1 MARRRRERA
10 DRPRLTR
17 TARPRKRFGQHFL
30 APGWA
35 RQVVGAIDPAPGD
48 VFLEIGPGRGALTLP
63 LADSGAPILAVEI
76 DRDLVADL
84 VRHVPGNVTV
94 MSGDIL
100 RVDVVAFLSGLEP
113 QQPAAGSGVR
123 PGSDRGQTGVR
134 PGSDQGQTGVRPGS
148 DPHLPAR
155 LSPARRFRV
164 VGNLP
169 YNISAPI
176 LFRLLDFH
184 RRLGFF
190 ADATVMLQ
198 REVAHRLL
206 AEPGT
211 KEYGALSVMLAAHGT
226 VSRLLDLPPGAF
238 APAPKVH
245 STVVRIA
252 FGTSPIRL
260 SDEALFERLVKTM
273 FQQRRKTLANAL
285 KPLHKSAGKIIADA
299 GLDGRRR
306 PETLQVTEIA
316 RLAEQFASASRPAV
330 L

>member
-1 MARRRRERA
+1 MARRRNERPL
-10 DRPRLTR
+10 RSRVMGSG
-17 TARPRKRFGQHFL
+17 RPRKRFGQHFL

-35 RQVVGAIDPAPGD
+35 RQVVAAIDPSPGD

-84 VRHVPGNVTV
+84 AKHVPGNVTV
-94 MSGDIL
+94 LSGDIL

-113 QQPAAGSGVR
+113 QQPAITARKAPPLLPRTPSPPAGG
-123 PGSDRGQTGVR
+123 G
-134 PGSDQGQTGVRPGS
+134 
-148 DPHLPAR
+148 DPPAQ
-155 LSPARRFRV
+155 LVPAGLKPARRFRV

-176 LFRLLDFH
+176 LFRLLEFH

-190 ADATVMLQ
+190 SDATVMLQ
-198 REVAHRLL
+198 REVADRLL
-206 AEPGT
+206 ARPGT
-211 KEYGALSVMLAAHGT
+211 KDYGVLTVLTAAHAS
-226 VSRLLDLPPGAF
+226 VSRLLELPPGAF
-238 APAPKVH
+238 IPAPKVR
-245 STVVRIA
+245 STVVRVT
-252 FGTSPIRL
+252 FGGALRL
-260 SDEALFERLVKTM
+260 SDEALFDRIVRTM

-285 KPLHKSAGKIIADA
+285 KPLHARAAEIVAGA

-316 RLAEQFASASRPAV
+316 RLAEQFASASRPPV

>member
-1 MARRRRERA
+1 LAPQRNGRRES
-10 DRPRLTR
+10 RLR
-17 TARPRKRFGQHFL
+17 TSRRPRKRFGQHFL
-30 APGWA
+30 LPGWA
-35 RQVVGAIDPAPGD
+35 RQIVAAIDPAPGD

-84 VRHVPGNVTV
+84 VPHVPSNVTV
-94 MSGDIL
+94 LSGDIL
-100 RVDVVAFLSGLEP
+100 QVDVIAFLSGLEP
-113 QQPAAGSGVR
+113 QQPAAA
-123 PGSDRGQTGVR
+123 
-134 PGSDQGQTGVRPGS
+134 
-148 DPHLPAR
+148 PAGLR
-155 LSPARRFRV
+155 PARRFRV

-169 YNISAPI
+169 YNISAPL
-176 LFRLLDFH
+176 LFRLLEFH

-198 REVAHRLL
+198 REVADRLM

-211 KEYGALSVMLAAHGT
+211 KDYGVLTVMLTAHAT

-238 APAPKVH
+238 VPAPKVR
-245 STVVRIA
+245 STVVRLS
-252 FGTSPIRL
+252 FGETGFRV
-260 SDEALFERLVKTM
+260 SDEPLFERIVRTM

-285 KPLHKSAGKIIADA
+285 KPLNRDAAEVVRRA

-316 RLAEQFASASRPAV
+316 RLAEQFASTLRAPV

>member
-1 MARRRRERA
+1 
-10 DRPRLTR
+10 
-17 TARPRKRFGQHFL
+17 
-30 APGWA
+30 
-35 RQVVGAIDPAPGD
+35 VVAAIDPSPGD

-63 LADSGAPILAVEI
+63 LADSGAPVLAVEI

-84 VRHVPGNVTV
+84 AKHVPANVTV

-100 RVDVVAFLSGLEP
+100 RVDVIAFLSGLEP
-113 QQPAAGSGVR
+113 QRPAASPGGSAAS
-123 PGSDRGQTGVR
+123 PGPQ
-134 PGSDQGQTGVRPGS
+134 
-148 DPHLPAR
+148 PHVVPAR
-155 LSPARRFRV
+155 IAPARRYRV

-198 REVAHRLL
+198 REVADRLL
-206 AEPGT
+206 ARPGT
-211 KEYGALSVMLAAHGT
+211 RDYGVLPVMVTAHAT

-238 APAPKVH
+238 TPAPRVH

-252 FGTSPIRL
+252 FGDSSIRL
-260 SDEALFERLVKTM
+260 SDEKIFEKLVRTM
-273 FQQRRKTLANAL
+273 FQQRRKTLVNAL
-285 KPLHKSAGKIIADA
+285 KGLHAKAGEIVAGA

-306 PETLQVTEIA
+306 PETLQVAEIA

>member
-1 MARRRRERA
+1 MARERNGRRGS
-10 DRPRLTR
+10 RLTPFR
-17 TARPRKRFGQHFL
+17 RPRKRFGQHFL

-35 RQVVGAIDPAPGD
+35 RQVVAAIDPAPGD

-84 VRHVPGNVTV
+84 VPHVPSNVTLL
-94 MSGDIL
+94 SGDIL
-100 RVDVVAFLSGLEP
+100 EVDVIAFLSGLEP
-113 QQPAAGSGVR
+113 QQPAAA
-123 PGSDRGQTGVR
+123 
-134 PGSDQGQTGVRPGS
+134 
-148 DPHLPAR
+148 PAGLR
-155 LSPARRFRV
+155 PARRFRV

-169 YNISAPI
+169 YNISAPL
-176 LFRLLDFH
+176 LFRLLEFH

-198 REVAHRLL
+198 REVADRLM

-211 KEYGALSVMLAAHGT
+211 KDYGVLTVMMTAHAT
-226 VSRLLDLPPGAF
+226 VSRVLDLPPGAF
-238 APAPKVH
+238 VPAPKVR
-245 STVVRIA
+245 STVVRLS
-252 FGTSPIRL
+252 FGDTGFRV
-260 SDEALFERLVKTM
+260 SDEPLFERIVRTM

-285 KPLHKSAGKIIADA
+285 RPLNRDAAEVVRRA

-316 RLAEQFASASRPAV
+316 RLAEQFASTLRAPV

>member
-1 MARRRRERA
+1 LARRGRERA
-10 DRPRLTR
+10 DRPRLRR

-35 RQVVGAIDPAPGD
+35 RQVVAAIDPSPGD

-63 LADSGAPILAVEI
+63 LADSGAPVLAVEI

-84 VRHVPGNVTV
+84 VRHVPANVTV
-94 MSGDIL
+94 LSGDIL
-100 RVDVVAFLSGLEP
+100 RVDVIAFLSGLEP
-113 QQPAAGSGVR
+113 QLPAAAPKGLVISPRV
-123 PGSDRGQTGVR
+123 T
-134 PGSDQGQTGVRPGS
+134 
-148 DPHLPAR
+148 
-155 LSPARRFRV
+155 PARRYRV

-198 REVAHRLL
+198 REVADRLL
-206 AEPGT
+206 ARPGT
-211 KEYGALSVMLAAHGT
+211 KDYGVLPVMVTAHAT

-238 APAPKVH
+238 TPAPKVH

-252 FGTSPIRL
+252 FGDSSIRL
-260 SDEALFERLVKTM
+260 SDEAIFEKLVRTM
-273 FQQRRKTLANAL
+273 FQQRRKTLVNAL
-285 KPLHKSAGKIIADA
+285 KGLHAKAAEIVAGA

-306 PETLQVTEIA
+306 PETLQVAEIA
-316 RLAEQFASASRPAV
+316 RLAEQIASASRPAV

>member
-1 MARRRRERA
+1 MRSG
-10 DRPRLTR
+10 RPRR
-17 TARPRKRFGQHFL
+17 RFGQHFL

-35 RQVVGAIDPAPGD
+35 RQVVAAVDPAPGD

-84 VRHVPGNVTV
+84 LKHVPGNVTV

-100 RVDVVAFLSGLEP
+100 RVDVIAFLSGLEP
-113 QQPAAGSGVR
+113 QQPATAQ
-123 PGSDRGQTGVR
+123 RGDTPV
-134 PGSDQGQTGVRPGS
+134 
-148 DPHLPAR
+148 PASPAQLVPVGLR
-155 LSPARRFRV
+155 PARRFRV

-176 LFRLLDFH
+176 LFRLIDFH

-190 ADATVMLQ
+190 ADATLMLQ
-198 REVAHRLL
+198 REVANRLVARAGTKDYGVLTVMTAAHATVTRLL
-206 AEPGT
+206 E
-211 KEYGALSVMLAAHGT
+211 
-226 VSRLLDLPPGAF
+226 LPPGAF
-238 APAPKVH
+238 IPAPKVR
-245 STVVRIA
+245 STVVRIS
-252 FGTSPIRL
+252 FGGSGIRL
-260 SDEALFERLVKTM
+260 PNEAWFDRVVKTM
-273 FQQRRKTLANAL
+273 FQQRRKTVANAL
-285 KPLHKSAGKIIADA
+285 KPLHRQAAELVRAA

-316 RLAEQFASASRPAV
+316 RLAEQFATASRPPV

>member
-1 MARRRRERA
+1 MARRGRERA
-10 DRPRLTR
+10 DRPRVTR
-17 TARPRKRFGQHFL
+17 SGRPRKRFGQHFL

-35 RQVVGAIDPAPGD
+35 RQVVAAVDPAPGD

-84 VRHVPGNVTV
+84 LKHVPRNVTV

-100 RVDVVAFLSGLEP
+100 RVDVIAFLSGLEP
-113 QQPAAGSGVR
+113 QSAVAKAMADKP
-123 PGSDRGQTGVR
+123 
-134 PGSDQGQTGVRPGS
+134 
-148 DPHLPAR
+148 LAR
-155 LSPARRFRV
+155 RSFSEGAARRFRV

-176 LFRLLDFH
+176 LFRLIDFH

-190 ADATVMLQ
+190 ADATLMLQ
-198 REVAHRLL
+198 REVADRLVARAGTKDYGVLTVMTAAHASVTRLL
-206 AEPGT
+206 E
-211 KEYGALSVMLAAHGT
+211 
-226 VSRLLDLPPGAF
+226 LPPGAF
-238 APAPKVH
+238 IPAPKVH
-245 STVVRIA
+245 STVVRIG
-252 FGTSPIRL
+252 FGGGGIRL
-260 SDEALFERLVKTM
+260 PNEAWFDRVVKTM
-273 FQQRRKTLANAL
+273 FQQRRKTVANAL
-285 KPLHKSAGKIIADA
+285 KPLHRQAAELVTAA

-316 RLAEQFASASRPAV
+316 RLAEQFATASRPPV

>member
-1 MARRRRERA
+1 M
-10 DRPRLTR
+10 TR
-17 TARPRKRFGQHFL
+17 SGRPRKRFGQHFL

-35 RQVVGAIDPAPGD
+35 RQVVAAVDPAPGD

-84 VRHVPGNVTV
+84 LKHVPRNVTV

-100 RVDVVAFLSGLEP
+100 RVDVIAFLSGLESQSAVAKAMADKP
-113 QQPAAGSGVR
+113 
-123 PGSDRGQTGVR
+123 
-134 PGSDQGQTGVRPGS
+134 
-148 DPHLPAR
+148 LAR
-155 LSPARRFRV
+155 RSFSEGAARRFRV

-176 LFRLLDFH
+176 LFRLIDFH

-190 ADATVMLQ
+190 ADATLMLQ
-198 REVAHRLL
+198 REVADRLVARAGTKDYGVLTVMTAAHASVTRLL
-206 AEPGT
+206 E
-211 KEYGALSVMLAAHGT
+211 
-226 VSRLLDLPPGAF
+226 LPPGAF
-238 APAPKVH
+238 IPAPKVH
-245 STVVRIA
+245 STVVRIG
-252 FGTSPIRL
+252 FGGGGIRL
-260 SDEALFERLVKTM
+260 PNEAWFDRVVKTM
-273 FQQRRKTLANAL
+273 FQQRRKTVANAL
-285 KPLHKSAGKIIADA
+285 KPLHRQAAELVTAA

-316 RLAEQFASASRPAV
+316 RLAEQFATASRPPV

>member
-1 MARRRRERA
+1 MARRRRDRPA
-10 DRPRLTR
+10 RPRLTR
-17 TARPRKRFGQHFL
+17 AGRPRKRFGQHFL
-30 APGWA
+30 SPGWA
-35 RQVVGAIDPAPGD
+35 RRVVAAIDPAPGD

-84 VRHVPGNVTV
+84 VGHVPRNVTV

-100 RVDVVAFLSGLEP
+100 DVDVTAYLSGLEP
-113 QQPAAGSGVR
+113 QSAFAEATADQRPLTPAGVQPV
-123 PGSDRGQTGVR
+123 P
-134 PGSDQGQTGVRPGS
+134 
-148 DPHLPAR
+148 
-155 LSPARRFRV
+155 PARRHVSAGAARRYRV

-184 RRLGFF
+184 RRLAFF

-198 REVAHRLL
+198 REVAERLT
-206 AEPGT
+206 ARPGT
-211 KEYGALSVMLAAHGT
+211 KDYGVLTVMMTAFGT
-226 VSRLLDLPPGAF
+226 VARLLELPPGAF
-238 APAPKVH
+238 MPAPKVY
-245 STVVRIA
+245 STVVRIS
-252 FGTSPIRL
+252 FGGSQIRL
-260 SDEALFERLVKTM
+260 SDERLFERVVRTM

-285 KPLHKSAGKIIADA
+285 KPLHPRSPEIVAEAGF
-299 GLDGRRR
+299 DGRRR

-316 RLAEQFASASRPAV
+316 RLVEHFAAASRAAV

>member
-1 MARRRRERA
+1 LARRGRERA
-10 DRPRLTR
+10 DRPRVTR
-17 TARPRKRFGQHFL
+17 SGRPRKRFGQHFL

-35 RQVVGAIDPAPGD
+35 RQVVAAVDPAPGD

-84 VRHVPGNVTV
+84 LKHVPGNVTV

-100 RVDVVAFLSGLEP
+100 RVDVIAFLSGLEP
-113 QQPAAGSGVR
+113 QQPATARRGDTPVPGAPAQLVPAGLR
-123 PGSDRGQTGVR
+123 
-134 PGSDQGQTGVRPGS
+134 
-148 DPHLPAR
+148 
-155 LSPARRFRV
+155 PARRFRV

-176 LFRLLDFH
+176 LFRLIDFH

-190 ADATVMLQ
+190 ADATLMLQ
-198 REVAHRLL
+198 REVADRLV
-206 AEPGT
+206 ARAGT
-211 KEYGALSVMLAAHGT
+211 KDYGVLSVMTAAHAT
-226 VSRLLDLPPGAF
+226 VIRLLELPPGAF
-238 APAPKVH
+238 IPAPKVH
-245 STVVRIA
+245 STVVRIS
-252 FGTSPIRL
+252 FGESGIRL
-260 SDEALFERLVKTM
+260 PNEAWFDRVVKTM
-273 FQQRRKTLANAL
+273 FQQRRKTVANAL
-285 KPLHKSAGKIIADA
+285 KPLHRQAAELVTAA

-316 RLAEQFASASRPAV
+316 RLAEQFATASRPPV

>member
-1 MARRRRERA
+1 M
-10 DRPRLTR
+10 TR

-35 RQVVGAIDPAPGD
+35 RQVVAAIEPAPGD

-63 LADSGAPILAVEI
+63 LADSGAPVLAVEI

-84 VRHVPGNVTV
+84 VRHVPANVTV

-100 RVDVVAFLSGLEP
+100 RVDVIAFLSGLEP
-113 QQPAAGSGVR
+113 QQPAAGR
-123 PGSDRGQTGVR
+123 GSDRGQTGVR

-148 DPHLPAR
+148 DSGQTRVRPESDPR
-155 LSPARRFRV
+155 LTPRLMPARRFRV

-176 LFRLLDFH
+176 LFRLLEFH

-198 REVAHRLL
+198 REVADRLL

-211 KEYGALSVMLAAHGT
+211 RDYGVLSVMVAAHAT

-245 STVVRIA
+245 STVVRIG
-252 FGTSPIRL
+252 FGNSPIRL
-260 SDEALFERLVKTM
+260 SDEAVFERLVKTM

-285 KPLHKSAGKIIADA
+285 KPLHKNAREIVAGA

-306 PETLQVTEIA
+306 PETLQVAEIA
-316 RLAEQFASASRPAV
+316 RLAEQFVSASRPAV

>member
-1 MARRRRERA
+1 MARQRNGRRES
-10 DRPRLTR
+10 RLR
-17 TARPRKRFGQHFL
+17 TSRRPRKRFGQHFL
-30 APGWA
+30 LPGWA
-35 RQVVGAIDPAPGD
+35 RQVVAAIDPAPGD

-84 VRHVPGNVTV
+84 VPHVPSNVTV
-94 MSGDIL
+94 LSGDIL
-100 RVDVVAFLSGLEP
+100 EVDVIAFLSGLEP
-113 QQPAAGSGVR
+113 QQPAAA
-123 PGSDRGQTGVR
+123 
-134 PGSDQGQTGVRPGS
+134 
-148 DPHLPAR
+148 PAGLR
-155 LSPARRFRV
+155 PARRFRV

-169 YNISAPI
+169 YNISAPL
-176 LFRLLDFH
+176 LFRLLEFH

-198 REVAHRLL
+198 REVADRLM

-211 KEYGALSVMLAAHGT
+211 KDYGVLTVMLTAHAT

-238 APAPKVH
+238 VPAPKVR
-245 STVVRIA
+245 STVVRLS
-252 FGTSPIRL
+252 FGETGFRV
-260 SDEALFERLVKTM
+260 SDEPLFERIVRTM

-285 KPLHKSAGKIIADA
+285 KPLNRDAAEVVRRA

-316 RLAEQFASASRPAV
+316 RLAEQFASTLRAPV